1 LKKILILGAN
11 GKIARIVEKRLL
23 NNPEY
28 QLTLVLRNAQRLD
41 SLKIA
46 NNVNIIEG
54 NVSDK
59 HLLET
64 VLNNQDIVYANLNGN
79 MEQWAKNIIET
90 MQDRNV
96 NNLIWITGSGLYHE
110 VPDPFGSW
118 VENYVGHE
126 SKEDTRRA
134 AKIIETSQLKY
145 TIIRAAYMT
154 NDDEIDYE
162 LTKKGE
168 TFKGTMIS
176 RASIADFVIKIIQ
189 DPNKYTK
196 ESYGISKP
204 GTDNMLNEIRKI
216 EHDI

>member
-1 LKKILILGAN
+1 MKKILILGAN

>member
-1 LKKILILGAN
+1 MKKILILGAN

-90 MQDRNV
+90 MQDSNV

-168 TFKGTMIS
+168 IFKGTMIS